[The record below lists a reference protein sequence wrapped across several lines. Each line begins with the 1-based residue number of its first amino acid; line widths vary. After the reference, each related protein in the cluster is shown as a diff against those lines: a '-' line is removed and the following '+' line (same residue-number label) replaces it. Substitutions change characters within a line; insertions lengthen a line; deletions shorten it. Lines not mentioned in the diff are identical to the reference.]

1 MRVWWGQ
8 VSVAD
13 IAVEERW
20 VENAE
25 TLRQLIDMATSMCQS
40 ATAKVWHQS
49 RKDELAWSVT
59 CQIASETASGRH
71 PSS

>member
-1 MRVWWGQ
+1 

-40 ATAKVWHQS
+40 ATAKVLVWYQS
-49 RKDELAWSVT
+49 RKDGIRWKA
-59 CQIASETASGRH
+59 
-71 PSS
+71 